1 MDDHLNEW
9 PMKFYVAAY
18 FPVSRILE
26 NLFQKIVQ
34 KTQDHLKFHRAKQ
47 NSACFPNYFPKIL
60 EDVNYIAQ
68 ISHGIIVNP
77 KLWFES

>member
-9 PMKFYVAAY
+9 PMKVYVATY
-18 FPVSRILE
+18 FPVSKILE

-34 KTQDHLKFHRAKQ
+34 KTQDQQKFHRVKQ
-47 NSACFPNYFPKIL
+47 NSARFQIYFPKIL
-60 EDVNYIAQ
+60 EDVNYIAE
-68 ISHGIIVNP
+68 ISHGIIGNP